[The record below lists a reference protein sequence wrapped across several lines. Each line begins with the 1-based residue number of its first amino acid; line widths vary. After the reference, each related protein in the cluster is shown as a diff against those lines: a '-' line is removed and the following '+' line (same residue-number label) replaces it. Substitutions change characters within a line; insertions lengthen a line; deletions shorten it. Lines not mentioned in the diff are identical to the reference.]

1 MTDDRLQELVKRL
14 YEQTDKG
21 KVVWEKT
28 PDKKTFQ
35 ASFPTHAIR
44 ISVKDFFGDAVY
56 EVSIYDKE
64 GDMVERIETNS
75 VWESTTSLPAEM
87 SPIVADLY
95 SRARRMALDVD
106 QTLDTLLQT
115 LASR

>member
-1 MTDDRLQELVKRL
+1 MTDDRLQEIVKRL
-14 YEQTDKG
+14 YEQTVNG

-28 PDKKTFQ
+28 PDKKIYQ

-44 ISVKDFFGDAVY
+44 IALKDFFGDDLY

-64 GDMVERIETNS
+64 GDVVEHIQTDNA
-75 VWESTTSLPAEM
+75 WKGTTTLPAEM

-106 QTLDTLLQT
+106 QTLNTLLET